1 MAHRTKE
8 EKIALADKICEQY
21 ESDVVTIESCC
32 NAFGISE
39 SIFSLWVKEIGE
51 IGERYKASKHKQECF
66 QKQRIRQKAKTS
78 LEKMVEGYEYEEV
91 TTEGREVNGKFQAVK
106 QVKKTIK
113 VQPVSNLIIF
123 ALTNSN
129 KENDNEF
136 HHVNKQVH
144 TGGVS
149 KDGEDLP
156 IQVESKLSTD
166 LLEQMLQQLNDT
178 RSTDTK

>member
-1 MAHRTKE
+1 MAVRTKE

-32 NAFGISE
+32 EAFNLSVSQFYE
-39 SIFSLWVKEIGE
+39 WQKEIRE
-51 IGERYKASKHKQECF
+51 IGERYKAAKHKQECF

-78 LEKMVEGYEYEEV
+78 LEKMVEGYDYEEV

-144 TGGVS
+144 TGGVDENG
-149 KDGEDLP
+149 KDKAIEVKSTLSP
-156 IQVESKLSTD
+156 EQVLLLLNQSTNK
-166 LLEQMLQQLNDT
+166 E
-178 RSTDTK
+178 